1 MDYDNVKLPLKK
13 TNKQINSLELVKAR
27 AQMRTKRRILEMQED
42 EKMAE
47 LERQVVEH
55 NLKARDEEIATPE
68 KETAKKGK

>member
-1 MDYDNVKLPLKK
+1 MDYDNVTLPLKK

-55 NLKARDEEIATPE
+55 NLKARDEEIATLE

>member
-55 NLKARDEEIATPE
+55 NLKARDEEIATLE